1 MEWRTRTYNIT
12 NDKKKK
18 ENKKKKTLLM
28 TANQQWCAQHKKT
41 HIEQRSM
48 IVTWRETTKKKYK
61 EVRLTKTKTKWISS
75 LVR

>member
-18 ENKKKKTLLM
+18 TLLM
-28 TANQQWCAQHKKT
+28 TANQQWFAQHKET
-41 HIEQRSM
+41 HIEQRNM
-48 IVTWRETTKKKYK
+48 MVTWRETKKKNYK
-61 EVRLTKTKTKWISS
+61 EVRLTNTKTKWILS

>member
-1 MEWRTRTYNIT
+1 
-12 NDKKKK
+12 
-18 ENKKKKTLLM
+18 M